1 MISPLV
7 IIPLFVD
14 QALVCEHVYDPRVAC
29 PLVIVKMVPQPR
41 YKNKMSEEI
50 IKMLIQTLKKVTSTE
65 YENHI
70 LKGHYIVSH
79 LLILFRS

>member
-1 MISPLV
+1 
-7 IIPLFVD
+7 
-14 QALVCEHVYDPRVAC
+14 
-29 PLVIVKMVPQPR
+29 MVPQPR

-50 IKMLIQTLKKVTSTE
+50 IKMLILTLKQVTSTE
-65 YENHI
+65 YEYHV